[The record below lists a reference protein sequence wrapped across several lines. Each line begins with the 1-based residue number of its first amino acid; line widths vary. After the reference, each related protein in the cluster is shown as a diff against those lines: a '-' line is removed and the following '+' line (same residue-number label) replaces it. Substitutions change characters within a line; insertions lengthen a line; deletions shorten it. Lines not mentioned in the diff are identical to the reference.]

1 MIINIFFISV
11 SSTDST
17 FHSAFIEGGSPT
29 SRFFFGLSQGVV
41 DFYTMQ
47 QKSSVGG
54 SSCAYTWVSSQV
66 LTPRQKEQALR
77 NLESSWA
84 WGWSRL
90 ENVICKNWSF
100 DKQWVDPLSSFLPF
114 KCPNMESLALRE
126 MLQALQCRLHFHNH
140 LELISC
146 LVLTNNS
153 SSLVVIHPVFLNFY
167 WFWWLYFG
175 NLQFFLLDFL

>member
-66 LTPRQKEQALR
+66 LTPRQKEQALK

-100 DKQWVDPLSSFLPF
+100 GKQWVDPLSSFLPF

-126 MLQALQCRLHFHNH
+126 MLQALQCRLLTIPH
-140 LELISC
+140 LPKDIL
-146 LVLTNNS
+146 
-153 SSLVVIHPVFLNFY
+153 FLAHSALASFS
-167 WFWWLYFG
+167 
-175 NLQFFLLDFL
+175 